1 MSGVGGYVAVM
12 RIDKHRVLEL
22 LRSKGDD
29 AKVEQAARELPDELD
44 TDEHGHLLSGFG
56 LEPQEIVSKLGGGP
70 LGRLTG
76 R

>member
-1 MSGVGGYVAVM
+1 M
-12 RIDKHRVLEL
+12 RIDKQQVIEL

-29 AKVEQAARELPDELD
+29 ARVEQAERELPDDID
-44 TDEHGHLLSGFG
+44 TDEHGHMLSSFG